1 LNQTAFSSGLP
12 IVATAFVNRAGAIG
26 LNLLPILLV
35 ERQVAAADASLVL
48 GTAKGVILVSS
59 LLGGI
64 LSDRWGVRW
73 AFLLAMG
80 MQAVGLALIP
90 FMEQLALIALVAA
103 LAQLGNT
110 MFGATSRLMIKQFV
124 AHNQQQEALAWLRT
138 GNNMGQII
146 SFSLGVMLASFGTAL
161 LFLFDAFTSLLAFVF
176 GLKWLPGGMRA
187 AEVPEDSAEPTQRS
201 WRVFIV
207 YGLFVAGYSFLY
219 DLFMIGTA
227 GRLEVVFPQQGL
239 RLFSLVM
246 VANTIVCT
254 LLSVPLSRRVSS
266 ARRVL
271 PAGFVLSSLGG
282 ALIFLDIESRPML
295 FIGVLLLS
303 IGELLYT
310 SMAQFLLLLINPA
323 RRGEGISY
331 GAVTTLQALGRILA
345 SAAAF
350 PLIVHGQYAM
360 EAFLLLPLP
369 FLLLFALIQK
379 ELPRL

>member
-1 LNQTAFSSGLP
+1 LNQTAFRSGLP

-35 ERQVAAADASLVL
+35 ERQVASMDASLVL
-48 GTAKGVILVSS
+48 GIAKGAILVSS

-73 AFLLAMG
+73 VFLLAMG
-80 MQAVGLALIP
+80 MQAVGLALVP
-90 FMEQLALIALVAA
+90 FMEQLALITLVAA

-124 AHNQQQEALAWLRT
+124 ATGQQQEALAWLRT

-146 SFSLGVMLASFGTAL
+146 SFSLGAILASFGTAL
-161 LFLFDAFTSLLAFVF
+161 LFLFDAFTSMLAFVF
-176 GLKWLPGGMRA
+176 SAKWLPGGL
-187 AEVPEDSAEPTQRS
+187 PEAKVHDDRAEPAQRS

-207 YGLFVAGYSFLY
+207 YGVFVAGYSFLY
-219 DLFMIGTA
+219 DLFMIGAA
-227 GRLEVVFPQQGL
+227 GRLEVVFPEQGL

-254 LLSVPLSRRVSS
+254 LLSVPLSRRVSN

-282 ALIFLDIESRPML
+282 ALIFLDIESLPLL
-295 FIGVLLLS
+295 FIGVMLLS
-303 IGELLYT
+303 VGELLYT

-323 RRGEGISY
+323 KRGEGTSY
-331 GAVTTLQALGRILA
+331 GAITTLQAVGRILA

-350 PLIVHGQYAM
+350 PLVVHGQYAM
-360 EAFLLLPLP
+360 EIFVLLPLP
-369 FLLLFALIQK
+369 FLLLFASIQK
-379 ELPRL
+379 QLPR